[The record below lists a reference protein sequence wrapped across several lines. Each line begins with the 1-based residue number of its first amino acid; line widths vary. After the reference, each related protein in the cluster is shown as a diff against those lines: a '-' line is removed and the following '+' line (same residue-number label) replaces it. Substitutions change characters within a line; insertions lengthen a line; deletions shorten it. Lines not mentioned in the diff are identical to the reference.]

1 MCTALQRRF
10 AALRRVEAR
19 VERVT
24 VSGEGDLHT
33 MHNNHLRPA
42 SPPRS
47 LGACPFA
54 LDDRYLCLRRI
65 GRGGMGD
72 VYAGIDVVS
81 QRRVAIKI
89 PHACDRGDAHRL
101 LGEYHYN
108 CVVSA
113 AADPVIRASVPTP
126 MAFHSNA
133 YSLPCIVME
142 LLDGVTCEERLAE
155 SGTFHSAEA
164 LRVVRD
170 VALTTSYA
178 NERGYVHRDVKP
190 SNVMLTR
197 GGATPR
203 VVLLDPG
210 CARLPEARLTLRG
223 APHFTPGVAPPEVIR
238 ALPTDERTDVFMLAA
253 LLLRLTTD
261 HDPFEGVD
269 ARTTI
274 ETSLAATRPPPL
286 DAFEASIAGAFAPAT
301 PAIRRADTLRMAP
314 PPPVVRSLV
323 EVLRDALEPEIA
335 ARPSHSELIEVIE
348 DVLTALTPLGELR
361 RAC

>member
-1 MCTALQRRF
+1 MSA
-10 AALRRVEAR
+10 
-19 VERVT
+19 
-24 VSGEGDLHT
+24 
-33 MHNNHLRPA
+33 
-42 SPPRS
+42 
-47 LGACPFA
+47 
-54 LDDRYLCLRRI
+54 
-65 GRGGMGD
+65 
-72 VYAGIDVVS
+72 YAGRVLNGRYRLIRAVGSGSQASVWLAEHMALTTQVAVKLIDPDLAK
-81 QRRVAIKI
+81 R
-89 PHACDRGDAHRL
+89 PDAR
-101 LGEYHYN
+101 ERFKREAT
-108 CVVSA
+108 A
-113 AADPVIRASVPTP
+113 AAQLRSPHVVQILDHGIDGDQP
-126 MAFHSNA
+126 F
-133 YSLPCIVME
+133 IVME